1 MLVGAV
7 ILWNLSDSK
16 NEKPAPASVMVTE
29 EGRFPDF
36 TKLLLLHLVD
46 WKLGTRAKL
55 ELSYIEAALQTA
67 YEETYLEMFK
77 AHAALAREFK
87 ARSAR
92 TPEFDYV
99 TSDA

>member
-29 EGRFPDF
+29 EG
-36 TKLLLLHLVD
+36 
-46 WKLGTRAKL
+46 TRAKL

-77 AHAALAREFK
+77 THAALAREFK

>member
-29 EGRFPDF
+29 EGRFPDI

-46 WKLGTRAKL
+46 WKLGARAEL

-67 YEETYLEMFK
+67 
-77 AHAALAREFK
+77 
-87 ARSAR
+87 
-92 TPEFDYV
+92 
-99 TSDA
+99 